1 MEDQLYFGPIDN
13 QDVKTPAEK
22 IAEVKELYRKVV
34 YENNAIIRQEFDK
47 IEGALISD
55 KEAKALKLEVL
66 NMIDS
71 ISLELVSLRAHIMK

>member
-34 YENNAIIRQEFDK
+34 DENNAIIRQEFDK